1 MLKIM
6 PAYDCKRDM
15 IAVYNFL
22 NGKYDIDYFDF
33 LTFSTTT
40 HIRGHMFKLF
50 KSFSRIDA
58 KRCFFFT
65 RTVVEPW
72 NNLPHEVVCA
82 ESEDHFKKLIDS
94 NSMNI
99 MYSVCN

>member
-1 MLKIM
+1 M

-58 KRCFFFT
+58 KRFFFLLEQWLSHGT
-65 RTVVEPW
+65 IYPM
-72 NNLPHEVVCA
+72 
-82 ESEDHFKKLIDS
+82 K
-94 NSMNI
+94 
-99 MYSVCN
+99 